1 MALKDLMAEDN
12 GVRLEVDALIADAFD
27 RGQQSGK
34 DQVTERVKKATVF
47 IGGDYPKSIQNL
59 AGKVISGDSEF
70 SALEGAVAMYDATQ
84 EDNNSKEAK
93 DDKDGNDDTGTD
105 DPEANKDATGG
116 IVSTDADV
124 TAGVKEARKAMGRGE
139 DN

>member
-12 GVRLEVDALIADAFD
+12 GIRLEVDALIADALE
-27 RGQQSGK
+27 RGKQSGK

-93 DDKDGNDDTGTD
+93 DDKDGNNDTGTD

-124 TAGVKEARKAMGRGE
+124 TVGVKEARKAMGRGE